1 MKNYLKPSLR
11 QNPNHFVLHVGTNDL
26 ISEKSSKAIA
36 KEIMNIAVSLK
47 SEALKVS
54 VSNIIVR
61 TDNQQ
66 LNFKAIEVNGHI
78 PGFCT
83 EMNFSLIDNS
93 KRMKAQYLN
102 NSRIHLNKKVSQVL
116 SDMYCKEIV

>member
-66 LNFKAIEVNGHI
+66 LNFKTIEVNSHI
-78 PGFCT
+78 PGFCK

-116 SDMYCKEIV
+116 SDVYCKEIV